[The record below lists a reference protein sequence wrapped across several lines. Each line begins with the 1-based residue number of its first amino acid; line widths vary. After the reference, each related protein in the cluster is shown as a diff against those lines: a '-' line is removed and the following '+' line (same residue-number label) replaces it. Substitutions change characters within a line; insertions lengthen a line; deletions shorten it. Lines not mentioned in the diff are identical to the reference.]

1 MADTEL
7 EALRAKRLAELQQQY
22 AGNQGPRQNEEE
34 ERKIKEEEFRNHV
47 LTQVL
52 TQEARA
58 RLSTIGIAKP
68 EKAKMIENMLI
79 QMARL
84 GQIQGKLQE
93 SDLIPLLERVSEQT
107 KKKTI
112 VKFDRRRA
120 ALDSDED

>member
-22 AGNQGPRQNEEE
+22 AGNQGSRQNEEE